1 MHTIYK
7 SWLILKK
14 DKVNK
19 QDAIMFLFTRN
30 LLSTI
35 FRQTMECSTTN
46 NCILQAY
53 VIIKIMLFKNEVN
66 IYKSIFRYPSQDL
79 QILTIF
85 YKENKVHMYILN
97 IFFSYSK
104 KLKFHF
110 LKIIN
115 LIIKF
120 IVKIFK
126 CFFLYWS
133 GLKYLC
139 NYNM

>member
-1 MHTIYK
+1 MTHIE
-7 SWLILKK
+7 KK

-19 QDAIMFLFTRN
+19 QHAIMFLFTRN
-30 LLSTI
+30 LLSTTC
-35 FRQTMECSTTN
+35 RQTMECSTIS
-46 NCILQAY
+46 CILHSY
-53 VIIKIMLFKNEVN
+53 VIIKIMLFKNEVK

-85 YKENKVHMYILN
+85 NKQNKAHMYILI

-115 LIIKF
+115 LIIQF

-126 CFFLYWS
+126 CFFLY
-133 GLKYLC
+133 
-139 NYNM
+139 